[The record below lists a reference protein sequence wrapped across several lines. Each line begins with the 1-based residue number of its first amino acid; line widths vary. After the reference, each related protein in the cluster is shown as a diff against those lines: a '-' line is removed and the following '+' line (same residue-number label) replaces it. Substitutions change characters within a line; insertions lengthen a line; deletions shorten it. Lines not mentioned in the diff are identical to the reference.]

1 MIKKFTRASLVAD
14 ALCLGPHWIYNQSK
28 IAREYP
34 EGVYKFTDPTSSYHS
49 GKSAGGFTHYG
60 DQTILLAELLE
71 NEGSY
76 DLEKWRQ
83 AWLAGMDKFSGYLDG
98 ASKETIANMGA
109 KPSGSNDLAGAAR
122 IGPILDLNL
131 DLEEAV
137 AATRSQT
144 ALTHGDSDVVD
155 AAEFF
160 TRAVYA
166 LDDGESMADALE
178 RATVE
183 GDYTSLQT
191 AQHLSAARAADSEN
205 FLKVATEMGMT
216 CHCPEAFPLSLYF
229 ALHHGENFAQCMS
242 KNALAGGDSS
252 ARAMLIAL
260 LFAARDGDV
269 GADLS
274 DGLRV
279 EKFKKAPLGA
289 GSHSVS
295 IEANNGR
302 LSGVLELPEGVV
314 KAYVMFAH
322 CFTCGKDFLPGTRI
336 SKALSAHGMAVLR
349 VDFFGV
355 GNSDGEFAASSFLT
369 NLEDLVAASTW
380 LEKNYEA
387 PQMII
392 GHSLGGAAALSA
404 AGMIDSIKAVAT
416 IGAPSDP
423 GHVTHM
429 FEQHLEEI
437 NSKGS
442 AEVLLAGRP
451 FTIGKKFLEDL
462 CVYDHQAE
470 LTGLQGINKLIMHS
484 PQDTVVPLENA
495 GRIYSALTHPKSFVA
510 LPDADHLLMD
520 SKDSQYVADLIEVWA
535 RRALQ

>member
-1 MIKKFTRASLVAD
+1 MKKFTRASLVAD

-34 EGVYKFTDPTSSYHS
+34 DGVYKFTDPTSSYHS
-49 GKSAGGFTHYG
+49 GKSAGNFTHYG
-60 DQTILLAELLE
+60 DQTILLADLLE
-71 NEGSY
+71 IEGSY
-76 DLEKWRQ
+76 ELESWRK

-98 ASKETIANMGA
+98 ASKETLVNIGA
-109 KPSGSNDLAGAAR
+109 RPSGSNDLAGAAR

-131 DLEEAV
+131 NLDEAV
-137 AATRSQT
+137 VAARSQT
-144 ALTHGDSDVVD
+144 ALTHGDPDVVD
-155 AAEFF
+155 AADFF
-160 TRAVYA
+160 TRAAYA
-166 LDDGESMADALE
+166 LEGGASMASALE
-178 RATVE
+178 RAANE
-183 GDYTSLQT
+183 GEYTSLQ
-191 AQHLSAARAADSEN
+191 AAEHLAAANAADAEN
-205 FLKVATEMGMT
+205 FLKVATKMGMT

-229 ALHHGENFAQCMS
+229 ALHHGENFAECMS
-242 KNALAGGDSS
+242 QNALAGGDSS
-252 ARAMLIAL
+252 ARAMLLAL

-274 DGLRV
+274 DGFQL
-279 EKFKKAPLGA
+279 EKTEKVQLGA
-289 GSHSVS
+289 GRHSVS
-295 IEANNGR
+295 IEATNGS
-302 LSGVLELPEGVV
+302 LSGVLELPKGEV

-336 SKALSAHGMAVLR
+336 SKALAAHNMAVLR
-349 VDFFGV
+349 VDFSGV

-369 NLEDLVAASTW
+369 NLEDLVAASAW

-387 PQMII
+387 PQMIV
-392 GHSLGGAAALSA
+392 GHSLGGAAALAA
-404 AGMIDSIKAVAT
+404 AGMIESIKAVAT

-437 NSKGS
+437 ESKGS
-442 AEVLLAGRP
+442 AEVTLAGRP

-462 CVYDHQAE
+462 CAYDHKSE
-470 LTGLQGINKLIMHS
+470 LKALQGINKLIMHS
-484 PQDTVVPLENA
+484 TQDTVVPLENA
-495 GRIYSALTHPKSFVA
+495 GRIYSALTHPKSFIA
-510 LPDADHLLMD
+510 LPDADHLLLD